1 MSSIPGPFRLK
12 LIGAWSLV
20 SYTATSTTDPSDI
33 KYPMKSDA
41 RGMIFYTASG
51 HMSAQL
57 QFASIPPYSGGP
69 LQGTEAEFANAA
81 RKTMAYCGPFYL
93 EEVPG
98 NKQRLYHHMSL
109 ALPPN
114 WLGDTQLRVAEM
126 RDEGA
131 EGLFLTLGPESN
143 IQDRG
148 VERVVR
154 LRWKKVADNSGA
166 RVSADV
172 KL

>member
-1 MSSIPGPFRLK
+1 
-12 LIGAWSLV
+12 
-20 SYTATSTTDPSDI
+20 
-33 KYPMKSDA
+33 
-41 RGMIFYTASG
+41 
-51 HMSAQL
+51 
-57 QFASIPPYSGGP
+57 
-69 LQGTEAEFANAA
+69 
-81 RKTMAYCGPFYL
+81 MAYCGPFYL

-98 NKQRLYHHMSL
+98 DKQRLFHHMSL
-109 ALPPN
+109 AQPPN

-154 LRWKKVADNSGA
+154 LRWKKVAENSGA
-166 RVSADV
+166 RMPAGV